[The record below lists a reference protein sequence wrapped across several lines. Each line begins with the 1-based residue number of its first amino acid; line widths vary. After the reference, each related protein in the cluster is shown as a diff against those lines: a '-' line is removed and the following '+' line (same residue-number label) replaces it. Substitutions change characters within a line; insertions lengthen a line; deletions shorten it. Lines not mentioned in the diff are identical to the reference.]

1 MLSSEYAY
9 ARVSAASA
17 IGSGTRFKYLTA
29 CLLICLCLLGANTLS
44 AYGQTAC
51 TTASFSDPML
61 YNAGNVRS
69 LVVTDFFGDGIQDIA
84 AGNNAANGGYS
95 LLLGDGSGDFPTRSG
110 IFTMG
115 RSVLSIAALD
125 VHGNGRPGLV
135 TANGVSASGNAT
147 VRIDPL
153 SIEDNARI
161 TWHEQGVAS
170 SSTSVAAADFN
181 GDGKM
186 DVVVTNGTFNA
197 VYVALNEGGSIFG
210 SKKVFNSGGVQP
222 VYVKVGDFNGDGKL
236 DLAVANSASAP
247 GNVAILL
254 GDGTGSF
261 GAPTTYAV
269 GSSPVSI
276 ASGDFNGD
284 GKPDLAV
291 VNNGSQNISVL
302 LGNGAGGFAPATNIS
317 TGGTSPNSIAAA
329 DFGGDGKL
337 DLVVVNGQGPRVVI
351 LSGDGAGNFT
361 QSASYDSG
369 APDPK
374 FVSAND
380 LNGDGRPDLVVG
392 HEAARR
398 VSVLLN
404 TCAAAETAALRFSAN
419 RYSAYEDSGAATL
432 TVQRT
437 GLLSTAVSVNYRIVD
452 TTGTPGADYTEISG
466 TLAFG
471 SGETTKTITLPIL
484 NDSEAESNELLAL
497 QLSAPTGGAILGIP
511 AWTSLTILDDDSCS
525 YFINSVERTAPA
537 SGETLTIN
545 VTARAGCA
553 WTAASQSGFIS
564 VTSGASGSGNGSVV
578 LAVSANGSGVSRT
591 GTVTIAGET
600 FTVRQV
606 ALGPEEPAIR
616 FSPPVVQVSESAGRA
631 TITVMRTGDT
641 SAAATV
647 DYRTA
652 DTDTFTIGCADRTN
666 NQGSAYARCDFATTV
681 GRLNFAAGES
691 QKTLTVP
698 IIDDGHDEDMETFQ
712 VVFSNLTGA
721 PAGATATMIVNISDN
736 DVENTPNPV
745 TTSLPFFVRQQ
756 YLDFLSREPDQG
768 GFDAWLGVLAN
779 CADVN
784 TGPHLPSQCD
794 RIYVSGEG
802 FFRSQEFQLKGFYV
816 FRFYRLAFNRLPEYT
831 EIVSDMSFVA
841 GQTAA
846 EVYARKAQLATLI
859 TERAEF
865 QTTYGELTNAQYVN
879 LLLARYGLTQV
890 TTPDPAEPDGSA
902 KLTLTSTELAN
913 RLTMGTLTRA
923 QVLRAVADSDEVGAQ
938 EFNHA
943 FVGMQYYGYLRR
955 KPDTE
960 GFEAWLRVLQA
971 GNARMMVDGFLN
983 SVEYKL
989 RFGQP

>member
-1 MLSSEYAY
+1 M
-9 ARVSAASA
+9 AS
-17 IGSGTRFKYLTA
+17 T
-29 CLLICLCLLGANTLS
+29 
-44 AYGQTAC
+44 
-51 TTASFSDPML
+51 
-61 YNAGNVRS
+61 
-69 LVVTDFFGDGIQDIA
+69 
-84 AGNNAANGGYS
+84 
-95 LLLGDGSGDFPTRSG
+95 
-110 IFTMG
+110 
-115 RSVLSIAALD
+115 
-125 VHGNGRPGLV
+125 
-135 TANGVSASGNAT
+135 
-147 VRIDPL
+147 
-153 SIEDNARI
+153 
-161 TWHEQGVAS
+161 
-170 SSTSVAAADFN
+170 STSVATADFN

-186 DVVVTNGTFNA
+186 DLVVTNSTFNA
-197 VYVALNEGGSIFG
+197 VYVALNGGASAQFG
-210 SKKVFNSGGVQP
+210 SKKVFNSGGEQP
-222 VYVKVGDFNGDGKL
+222 VYVKVGDFNGDGKI

-269 GSSPVSI
+269 GSNPVSI
-276 ASGDFNGD
+276 TSGDFNGD
-284 GKPDLAV
+284 GKLDLAV
-291 VNNGSQNISVL
+291 ANNGSQNISIL
-302 LGNGAGGFAPATNIS
+302 LGNGAGGFAPATNLS
-317 TGGTSPNSIAAA
+317 SGGTSPNSIAAA

-337 DLVVVNGQGPRVVI
+337 DLVVVNGQGASLVI

-361 QSASYDSG
+361 HSASYASG
-369 APDPK
+369 ATDPK

-392 HEAARR
+392 HEASRR
-398 VSVLLN
+398 VSILLN

-419 RYSAYEDSGAATL
+419 RYSVYEDSGAATL

-437 GLLSTAVSVNYRIVD
+437 GLLSTAVSVNYRIVE
-452 TTGTPGADYTEISG
+452 TTATLGADYTEISG
-466 TLAFG
+466 TLTFA
-471 SGETTKTITLPIL
+471 SGETTKTLTLPIL
-484 NDSEAESNELLAL
+484 NDSEAESNELLVL

-511 AWTSLTILDDDSCS
+511 ATIPLTILDDDSCS
-525 YFINSVERTAPA
+525 YFINSVERVAPA

-578 LAVSANGSGVSRT
+578 LDVSGNGSGLSRT

-616 FSPPVVQVSESAGRA
+616 FVPPARQLSESDGRA

-641 SAAATV
+641 SAAASV
-647 DYRTA
+647 DYRTF
-652 DTDTFTIGCADRTN
+652 DTDTFTVGCADRTN
-666 NQGSAYARCDFATTV
+666 NQFSAYARCDFATTV
-681 GRLNFAAGES
+681 GRFNFAAGES
-691 QKTLTVP
+691 QKTITIP
-698 IIDDGHDEDMETFQ
+698 IIDDGHDEDVETFQ

-721 PAGATATMIVNISDN
+721 TAGATATMTVSIFDN

-768 GFDAWLGVLAN
+768 GFDAWLGVLSN

-784 TGPHLPSQCD
+784 TGPNTPSQCD

-816 FRFYRLAFNRLPEYT
+816 FRFYKVAFNRLPEYT

-841 GQTAA
+841 GATAE
-846 EVYARKAQLATLI
+846 EVYARKAQLATSF
-859 TERAEF
+859 TQRAEF
-865 QTTYGELTNAQYVN
+865 QTLYTAMSDAQFVDT
-879 LLLARYGLTQV
+879 LLGKYGLTQV
-890 TTPDPAEPDGSA
+890 TTPDPQQPDGTV
-902 KLTLTSTELAN
+902 KVTLTRTEMAN
-913 RLTMGTLTRA
+913 RLTAGTLTRA
-923 QVLRAVADSDEVGAQ
+923 QVLRAIADSDAVGAR
-938 EFNHA
+938 EFNNA

-955 KPDTE
+955 KPDEE
-960 GFEAWLRVLQA
+960 GFQAWLRVLQA
-971 GNARMMVDGFLN
+971 GNVRTMVDGFLN
-983 SVEYKL
+983 SIEYKL